1 MRRRREEKE
10 RGEKGGMRGGR
21 REGEEGRGKK
31 GGGRR
36 EERQSYLGEVDVH
49 DGSQQQ
55 HMLILLGVF
64 ELQIASCCQH

>member
-1 MRRRREEKE
+1 MRG
-10 RGEKGGMRGGR
+10 RGEGGR
-21 REGEEGRGKK
+21 RKK

-36 EERQSYLGEVDVH
+36 EERQSYLGKVYVH

-55 HMLILLGVF
+55 HMLILLRIL